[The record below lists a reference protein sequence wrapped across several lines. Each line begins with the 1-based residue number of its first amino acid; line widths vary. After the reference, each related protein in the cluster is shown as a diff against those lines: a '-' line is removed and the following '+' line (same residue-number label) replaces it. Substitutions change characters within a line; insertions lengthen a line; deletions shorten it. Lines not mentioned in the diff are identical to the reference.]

1 MKLGLAFSGGGAKG
15 IAHAGVLKA
24 FLENSITPSIVGGT
38 SSGSIVATL
47 YAMGYS
53 PDNIFKLFKK
63 YSKNITNIKSKSI
76 INEISKYSLTKK
88 ISINGLNSGEELSN
102 IVNRLSI
109 EKGIKSIED
118 LKIPLVIPA
127 VDILE
132 EKEYI
137 FSSVKPEVKYKEKYI
152 TDIDLGTAVRAS
164 SSFTGVYSPCTY
176 KNKMFLDG
184 GLVNNTPVK
193 ELKECGADKVIAI
206 NFKSEKLN
214 EKSNIVDIVMKSL
227 DIMSNR
233 LAKENLEK
241 SDILIT
247 LKTSS
252 IGLLDINKSQYCFDV
267 GYNAALEYV
276 DEIKK
281 LLLEKN

>member
-1 MKLGLAFSGGGAKG
+1 MNLGIAFSGGGAKG

-24 FLENSITPSIVGGT
+24 FLENSIVPNIVGGT

-53 PDNIFKLFKK
+53 PDNIYKLFKK
-63 YSKNITNIKSKSI
+63 YSKVITNIKSKSLI
-76 INEISKYSLTKK
+76 GEISKYSLTKK
-88 ISINGLNSGEELSN
+88 ININGLNTGEELSN
-102 IVNRLSI
+102 IFNKLSS
-109 EKGIKSIED
+109 EKGIKNIKD

-137 FSSVKPEVKYKEKYI
+137 FSTIKPNVLYKEKYI

-164 SSFTGVYSPCTY
+164 SSFTGVYSPC
-176 KNKMFLDG
+176 KFENKMFLDG

-206 NFKSEKLN
+206 NFKSDKLK
-214 EKSNIVDIVMKSL
+214 ETSNIIDIVMKSL

-247 LKTSS
+247 LKTRT
-252 IGLLDINKSQYCFDV
+252 IGLLDIDKSEYCFEV
-267 GYNAALEYV
+267 GYNAAMEQMS
-276 DEIKK
+276 EIKK
-281 LLLEKN
+281 IIYN

>member
-1 MKLGLAFSGGGAKG
+1 MKLGIAFSGGGAKG

-24 FLENSITPSIVGGT
+24 FLENSIVPSIVGGT

-63 YSKNITNIKSKSI
+63 YSKSITNIKSKAL
-76 INEISKYSLTKK
+76 INEISKYSITKK
-88 ISINGLNSGEELSN
+88 ININGLNSGEALANIFNKLSE
-102 IVNRLSI
+102 
-109 EKGIKSIED
+109 EKGIKNIRD

-137 FSSVKPEVKYKEKYI
+137 FSTLKPEIKYKEKYI

-164 SSFTGVYSPCTY
+164 SSFTGVYSPCAY

-184 GLVNNTPVK
+184 GLLNSIPVK
-193 ELKECGADKVIAI
+193 ELKDCGAEKVIAI
-206 NFKSEKLN
+206 NFKSDKLN
-214 EKSNIVDIVMKSL
+214 EKSNIIDIVMKSL

-233 LAKENLEK
+233 MAKENLEK

-247 LKTSS
+247 LKTSA
-252 IGLLDINKSQYCFDV
+252 IGLLDVEKSEYCFEV
-267 GYNAALEYV
+267 GYNAAMEHI

-281 LLLEKN
+281 IIL

>member
-1 MKLGLAFSGGGAKG
+1 MNLGIAFSGGGAKG

-24 FLENSITPSIVGGT
+24 FLENSIVPNIVGGT

-53 PDNIFKLFKK
+53 PDNIYKLFKK
-63 YSKNITNIKSKSI
+63 YSKVITNIKSKSLI
-76 INEISKYSLTKK
+76 GEISKYSLTKK
-88 ISINGLNSGEELSN
+88 LNINGLNTGEELSN
-102 IVNRLSI
+102 IFNKLSL
-109 EKGIKSIED
+109 EKGIKNIKD

-137 FSSVKPEVKYKEKYI
+137 FSTIKPNVLYKEKYI

-164 SSFTGVYSPCTY
+164 SSFTGVYSPC
-176 KNKMFLDG
+176 KFENKMFLDG

-206 NFKSEKLN
+206 NFKSDKLK
-214 EKSNIVDIVMKSL
+214 ETSNIIDIVMKSL

-247 LKTSS
+247 LKTRT
-252 IGLLDINKSQYCFDV
+252 IGLLDIDKSEYCFEV
-267 GYNAALEYV
+267 GYNAAMEQMS
-276 DEIKK
+276 EIKK
-281 LLLEKN
+281 IIYN

>member
-1 MKLGLAFSGGGAKG
+1 MNLGIAFSGGGAKG

-24 FLENSITPSIVGGT
+24 FLENSIVPNIVGGT

-53 PDNIFKLFKK
+53 PDNIYKLFKK
-63 YSKNITNIKSKSI
+63 YSKVITNIKSKALI
-76 INEISKYSLTKK
+76 GEISKYSLTKK
-88 ISINGLNSGEELSN
+88 ININGLNTGEELSN
-102 IVNRLSI
+102 IFNKLSL
-109 EKGIKSIED
+109 EKGIKNIKD

-137 FSSVKPEVKYKEKYI
+137 FSTIKPNVLYKEKYI

-164 SSFTGVYSPCTY
+164 SSFTGVYSPC
-176 KNKMFLDG
+176 KFENKMFLDG

-206 NFKSEKLN
+206 NFKSDKLK
-214 EKSNIVDIVMKSL
+214 ETSNIIDIVMKSL

-247 LKTSS
+247 LKTRT
-252 IGLLDINKSQYCFDV
+252 IGLLDIDKSEYCFEV
-267 GYNAALEYV
+267 GYNAAMEQMS
-276 DEIKK
+276 EIKK
-281 LLLEKN
+281 IIYN

>member
-1 MKLGLAFSGGGAKG
+1 
-15 IAHAGVLKA
+15 
-24 FLENSITPSIVGGT
+24 
-38 SSGSIVATL
+38 
-47 YAMGYS
+47 MGNS
-53 PDNIFKLFKK
+53 PDNIYKLFKK
-63 YSKNITNIKSKSI
+63 YSKVITNIKSKSLI
-76 INEISKYSLTKK
+76 GEISKYSLTKK
-88 ISINGLNSGEELSN
+88 ININGLNTGEELSN
-102 IVNRLSI
+102 IFNKLSL
-109 EKGIKSIED
+109 EKGIKNIKD

-137 FSSVKPEVKYKEKYI
+137 FSTIKPNVLYKEKYI

-164 SSFTGVYSPCTY
+164 SSFTGVYSPC
-176 KNKMFLDG
+176 KFENKMFLDG

-206 NFKSEKLN
+206 NFKSDKLK
-214 EKSNIVDIVMKSL
+214 ETSNIIDIVMKSL

-247 LKTSS
+247 LKTRT
-252 IGLLDINKSQYCFDV
+252 IGLLDIDKSEYCFEV
-267 GYNAALEYV
+267 GYNAAMEQMS
-276 DEIKK
+276 EIKK
-281 LLLEKN
+281 IIYN